1 MAGWKNK
8 FDQEILMARQARFLG
23 KEGQARVCARRAAG
37 IIVREYFLLH
47 GFSVSTLS
55 SYELLLKLLKI
66 SNLNDQARRA
76 AEYLTLHVTHEFNLP
91 VEVDLIEE
99 VKILGRA
106 LIPGF
111 EEA

>member
-1 MAGWKNK
+1 MAGWKTK
-8 FDQEILMARQARFLG
+8 YDEEILTARQARFRG

-47 GFSVSTLS
+47 GIPVNTLS
-55 SYELLLKLLKI
+55 SYELLLKLRQI
-66 SNLNDQARRA
+66 PELNDPARKA
-76 AEYLTLHVTHEFNLP
+76 AESLTLHVTHEFNLP

-99 VKILGRA
+99 VQVLAIA

-111 EEA
+111 REL